1 MKRAALF
8 FLAIFSFTLFSMRI
22 VSAQKDSVTVGF
34 IMASTF
40 NDRWLKDRDYF
51 VEEIKELGGKV
62 IVVDCFDQVDNQ
74 IKAAKEFVEKKV
86 DGIVIV
92 AIDAVASGAAVTIA
106 KDAGIP
112 VVAYD
117 RMILKA
123 PVDYYVSFNSIT
135 VGEEMAI
142 KVTSKLDKGNILY
155 LGGPSED
162 YNSKFI
168 RQGVFNV
175 LDTLQDKYNV
185 NSIQAST
192 WNQLDAYLVFQ
203 DYLSNDNPMPDAV
216 ICGADALV
224 RGVVDVLFENDKV
237 GSVVITGQDA
247 ELDICKMITRNE
259 VEMTIYK
266 PIEKLAEV
274 AADVI
279 WNAISGKK
287 VEAST
292 TFNNELIEVPAILL
306 TPIVV
311 TKDNLKTTI
320 IKDGYYTEEQIYGK

>member
-1 MKRAALF
+1 MALF
-8 FLAIFSFTLFSMRI
+8 FFNFLTIRL
-22 VSAQKDSVTVGF
+22 VSAQNDSVTVGF

-51 VEEIKELGGKV
+51 VEELNHLGGKV
-62 IVVDCFDQVDNQ
+62 VVVDCYDQVENQ
-74 IKAAKEFVEKKV
+74 IKAAKEFVEMKV

-92 AIDAVASGAAVTIA
+92 AIDAVASGAAVKIA

-123 PVDYYVSFNSIT
+123 PVDYYVSFNSID
-135 VGEEMAI
+135 VGEEMAK
-142 KVTSKLDKGNILY
+142 KVTDKLDKGNILY

-162 YNSKFI
+162 YNSMLI
-168 RQGVFNV
+168 RQGVFNI
-175 LDTLQDKYNV
+175 LNPLKDKYKIS
-185 NSIQAST
+185 SIQAST

-203 DYLSNDNPMPDAV
+203 DYLSNNNPMPDAI
-216 ICGADALV
+216 ICGADVLI
-224 RGVVDVLFENDKV
+224 RGVADVLLENNKV
-237 GSVVITGQDA
+237 GSVILTGQDA

-274 AADVI
+274 AAEVI
-279 WNAISGKK
+279 WKEIHGEE
-287 VEAST
+287 VQAST
-292 TFNNELIEVPAILL
+292 SFENGMKKVPAILL
-306 TPIVV
+306 KPVVV

-320 IKDGYYTEEQIYGK
+320 IKDGYYTEEQIYGQ